1 MNQSSTRHQGP
12 IFHALVFLL
21 TSLVFPAGNVRADTP
36 VVDATGLL
44 AKADAIRF
52 PKQDFQVEISI
63 TTQSPGDSPD
73 IREYE
78 ILSKGND
85 QTLVKTTAPATD
97 RGQIMLMK
105 GRDLWVYMPNVSQPI
120 RLPLAQRLTGQVA
133 NGDLARANFSGD
145 YTPTWLREEQ
155 IDEQT
160 YNVLELL
167 AIDRGVTYHRVLYW
181 INKANYRPYKAEF
194 YAISDHL
201 LKTCR
206 YDNFIQMEG
215 QLRPSRLVMTDALHH
230 DEVSILEYRKLRAVI
245 LPDKYFTKDYLKKL
259 E

>member
-1 MNQSSTRHQGP
+1 MNLTY
-12 IFHALVFLL
+12 ALRGKLPRTLACLVAAQVLL
-21 TSLVFPAGNVRADTP
+21 TP
-36 VVDATGLL
+36 VVLAESTTIDAADLL

-52 PKQDFQVEISI
+52 PKQDFDVEVSIS
-63 TTQSPGDSPD
+63 TQSPGHAADV
-73 IREYE
+73 REYE

-85 QTLVKTTAPATD
+85 QTLVKTTAPAVD

-105 GRDLWVYMPNVSQPI
+105 ARDLWVYMPNVSQPI

-155 IDEQT
+155 IENEG
-160 YNVLELL
+160 YHVLELR
-167 AIDRGVTYHRVLYW
+167 AVDRGVTYHRVLYW
-181 INKANYRPYKAEF
+181 INKANHRPYQAEF
-194 YAISDHL
+194 YAVSGRL

-206 YDNFIQMEG
+206 YENFIEMDG
-215 QLRPSRLVMTDALHH
+215 QLRPARLVMTDALHRS
-230 DEVSILEYRKLRAVI
+230 EVSVLEYRNLRSVS